1 MPSRALSFR
10 CTLAL
15 LALAPGA
22 LAQHDPPTQPARPEL
37 AYDRAYFPG
46 ADHDPD
52 IPSPQDILGFP
63 AGQRAATPAE
73 IVECLRAWEGAE
85 RLRIVQHATTY
96 EGRPALHAIISAPR
110 HMARLDEI
118 QRNRARAADQRG
130 TSTDAAMRAALNEPG
145 VAWLA
150 YSIHGDETSG
160 ADAAL
165 NLIWHLVADRSDAT
179 AELLDDLVVV
189 IDPMM
194 NPDGR
199 ARYLKMH
206 RELDGVAPST
216 DEQSL
221 IHRGYWPAGRTNHYL
236 FDLNRDWI
244 FGVHPE
250 TRGRIRAV
258 RSWNPLLFVDAHE
271 MGPLDTYLFSP
282 TRDPQ
287 NIHAPSRRR
296 KWSERFGADQA
307 AAFDQYGWRYYTGEW
322 NEGWYP
328 GYSDAWAGFGGAVP
342 ILYEQ
347 AGVAPYGVK
356 RPEGRT
362 LTYREAV
369 HHQIVSSLANL
380 ESLRENLDPMTREWV
395 EERAEAIAPDSPWAD
410 QVFAIPPSM
419 NHDRIRRFVALMELQ
434 GVEVQV
440 ADDSFTA
447 SGSDRFGA
455 SFEGREF
462 PAGTLL
468 IARRQPSAALAG
480 ALLEFDPEM
489 PQHFLERER
498 RELLRTGGSLL
509 YDITAWNITMLHDI
523 EAYDI
528 ESPGVATSDWSDPV
542 TSAGATA
549 READVGWVIQGAD
562 DASVVAA
569 GQLMERGV
577 DVRVSDRPF
586 TWGEH
591 EFPRGSVVITQID
604 NGDYDGDIGAA
615 IDRVARDAKVRAVAV
630 DTGFGEGDWN
640 PDIGGEHFPL
650 MTRPRI
656 AVVTRDGVSPNNFG
670 EVWFTIDHQLG
681 LPMAQIELNDLPRAD
696 LRKYN
701 LLIIPESFGGSL
713 VFAAAN
719 LQTWVRAGGTLIA
732 IGSAASQMA
741 REDGMSDA
749 RLLRSVLENLD
760 AYEQQVL
767 REHMALTETV
777 DVSSVWTHEA
787 PTEPTYPWGEA
798 PSRPGKEELERRDAW
813 ARIFSPQGAA
823 LASRV
828 DQKHWLTAGA
838 PERMSVL
845 LGGSQVVMAAGGV
858 EAPVRLGV
866 YTEAPEEAPAEDAES
881 ENGEAEAS
889 GESDEKKP
897 DAKRA
902 GWAMLPPGTAMRLRM
917 SGLLWP
923 EAAGRL
929 AGGAYVTREG
939 LGRGQVILFAD
950 SPIFRGATRG
960 TARLFTNAVV
970 YGPGFGGSEAVL
982 P

>member
-1 MPSRALSFR
+1 MPARVVRRSLS
-10 CTLAL
+10 
-15 LALAPGA
+15 ALACCLTLGAGA
-22 LAQHDPPTQPARPEL
+22 LAQHDPPAQPARPALE
-37 AYDRAYFPG
+37 YDAPYFPG
-46 ADHDPD
+46 ADHDPA

-63 AGQRAATPAE
+63 AGQRAATPEE
-73 IVECLRAWEGAE
+73 ILRCLREWEGSD
-85 RLRIVQHATTY
+85 RLRIIEHARTY
-96 EGRPALHAIISAPR
+96 EGRPAVHAIISAPR

-118 QRNRARAADQRG
+118 QRNRAQAADQRG
-130 TSTDAAMRAALNEPG
+130 GTKDGALRTALAEPG

-160 ADAAL
+160 SDAAL
-165 NLIWHLVADRSDAT
+165 NLIWHLVADRSQAT
-179 AELLDDLVVV
+179 ADLLDDLVIV

-221 IHRGYWPAGRTNHYL
+221 IHNGYWPAGRTNHYL

-271 MGPLDTYLFSP
+271 MGALDTYLFSP

-287 NIHAPSRRR
+287 NRNAPERRR
-296 KWSERFGADQA
+296 KWSELFGREQA
-307 AAFDQYGWRYYTGEW
+307 AAFDAYGWRYYTGEW

-369 HHQIVSSLANL
+369 HKQITSSIANL
-380 ESLRENLDPMTREWV
+380 NSLRSNLEAITRDWV
-395 EERAEAIAPDSPWAD
+395 DERAEAISADAPWAD

-419 NHDRIRRFVALMELQ
+419 NHDRIRRFAALMDLQ
-434 GVEVQV
+434 GVEVRT
-440 ADDSFTA
+440 ADAAFTA
-447 SGSDRFGA
+447 GGTDRFGM
-455 SFEGREF
+455 EVEDHEF

-468 IARRQPSAALAG
+468 VARRQPNAALAG
-480 ALLEFDPEM
+480 ALLEFDPQM
-489 PQHFLERER
+489 PGHFLERER

-523 EAYDI
+523 EAFDI
-528 ESPGVATSDWSDPV
+528 TAPGVATSAWRDPATDIGV
-542 TSAGATA
+542 TG
-549 READVGWVIQGAD
+549 REAKVGWVIQGAD

-569 GQLMERGV
+569 AQLMERGV
-577 DVRVSDRPF
+577 DVRVSNRPF
-586 TWGEH
+586 TWGDH
-591 EFPRGSVVITQID
+591 DFPRGSVIVAQID
-604 NGDYDGDIGAA
+604 NRDFAGDLAA
-615 IDRVARDAKVRAVAV
+615 TVDRVARDAKVRAVAT

-681 LPMAQIELNDLPRAD
+681 LPMAQIELADLARAD

-701 LLIIPESFGGSL
+701 LIVIPEAFGAGLAQARES
-713 VFAAAN
+713 

-741 REDGMSDA
+741 SEDSGLSDT
-749 RLLRSVLENLD
+749 RLLRGVLEELD

-767 REHMALTETV
+767 REYLSLTETV
-777 DVSSVWTHEA
+777 DVASVWTGVV
-787 PTEPTYPWGEA
+787 PTEPAYPWGEA
-798 PSRPGKEELERRDAW
+798 PSRPGKEELERRDDW
-813 ARIFSPQGAA
+813 ARSFSPQGAA
-823 LASRV
+823 MAGRV
-828 DQKHWLTAGA
+828 DQKSWLTAGT

-845 LGGSQVVMAAGGV
+845 VGGSQVFMATGGV
-858 EAPVRLGV
+858 EAPVRFGIF
-866 YTEAPEEAPAEDAES
+866 TPAPPKPAPE
-881 ENGEAEAS
+881 GEAEE
-889 GESDEKKP
+889 GDEGKDEKKP
-897 DAKRA
+897 EAQRA
-902 GWAMLPPGTAMRLRM
+902 GWAMLPPGMSMRLRM

-923 EAAGRL
+923 EAAGRI
-929 AGGAYVTREG
+929 ANGAYVTRED

-950 SPIFRGATRG
+950 SPVFRGATRG
-960 TARLFTNAVV
+960 TARLLTNAIV